1 MPAFK
6 YRAKDGPSR
15 EVTGVI
21 DAPSHSAAIERIHQ
35 MGLAPIHVSTKQQKS
50 TDIER
55 LKNLFGS
62 GRLSERQLILFSRHL
77 SGFLRNGIPILK
89 AMTIMTNQET
99 DKGSKKVLESISN
112 NLKEGLCLSDA
123 LERHSKQFPKYFIA
137 MIRSGE
143 KASVLDKSLDI
154 LSRYL
159 KREAKTRTIIKQ
171 ALTYPIFLFFAG
183 LCAVLFILAYVVPKL
198 TELFD
203 SLGQD
208 LPASTQF
215 IIHLG
220 EWMKYGW
227 IFALIG
233 IGLVF
238 FVLPNKVKNI
248 VGEQKWDGFILRL
261 PIIGIALFKSEFS
274 RFSRALHMSMQ
285 NGIPFLTG
293 LDVAIP
299 ILQFSNLRHDLGVC
313 RDAIQKGSRFG
324 EILAKSKAIPP
335 FVTEMISIG
344 EASGNLENM
353 LEEIAIVYEEDV
365 DDKMKYMTN
374 LLEPIMIVIIG
385 GAIAFVVMAML
396 MPIFDMDIIG

>member
-1 MPAFK
+1 LPVFK

-15 EVTGVI
+15 EVAGVV
-21 DAPSHSAAIERIHQ
+21 DAPDHAAAIERIHQ
-35 MGLAPIHVSTKQQKS
+35 MGLAPIHVVSNQRKL

-62 GRLSERQLILFSRHL
+62 GRLSDRQLILFSRHL
-77 SGFLRNGIPILK
+77 AGFLRNGIPILK
-89 AMTIMTNQET
+89 AMSIMTNQEV
-99 DKGSKKVLESISN
+99 DKNSKKLFESISSK
-112 NLKEGLCLSDA
+112 LKEGLTLSDA
-123 LERHSKQFPKYFIA
+123 LDRHPKQFPQYFIA
-137 MIRSGE
+137 MIKSGE

-154 LSRYL
+154 LARYL
-159 KREAKTRTIIKQ
+159 KREARTRTIIKQ
-171 ALTYPIFLFFAG
+171 ALTYPTFLFFAG
-183 LCAVLFILAYVVPKL
+183 LCAVLFILSYVVPKL

-220 EWMKYGW
+220 EWMKFGW

-233 IGLVF
+233 LGLVF
-238 FVLPNKVKNI
+238 FVLPNKIKSI
-248 VGEQKWDGFILRL
+248 VGEQVWDSFILKL
-261 PIIGIALFKSEFS
+261 PILGTTLFKSEFS
-274 RFSRALHMSMQ
+274 RFSRALHMSLQ

-299 ILQFSNLRHDLGVC
+299 ILQFSNLRHELDIC

-324 EILAKSKAIPP
+324 EALAKAKAFPP

-374 LLEPIMIVIIG
+374 LLEPMMIVVIG

-396 MPIFDMDIIG
+396 MPIFDMDVIG